1 MKTLLLYASFL
12 LASPAFATTTNCPS
26 MPAGSYLE
34 TSFACVSGSLL
45 FSDFG
50 YQGTG
55 QVSNAS
61 SVSITP
67 LTTPDD
73 EGFQFAGGWSVQSQ
87 NGVSSS
93 EDSQISYTVQH
104 PGGLIDSLSLSFSS
118 IVTGTGSAN
127 VTEHFCLGAPVNS
140 CPQATG
146 GSVAV
151 TNPGAGF
158 SDRAFFAGV
167 ESVGIL
173 DSVTVTSGMSGTASI
188 SNFGNTF
195 SSPEPLSFVLLGT
208 GLLGI
213 ALMRRRLDR
222 R

>member
-1 MKTLLLYASFL
+1 MSAS
-12 LASPAFATTTNCPS
+12 
-26 MPAGSYLE
+26 SYLA
-34 TSFACVSGSLL
+34 TSLACVSGSLI

-55 QVSNAS
+55 QVSSPS

-67 LTTPDD
+67 LNSPDD

-118 IVTGTGSAN
+118 AVTGTGSAS
-127 VTEHFCLGAPVNS
+127 VTEQFCLGAPVNS
-140 CPQATG
+140 CPQATE

-151 TNPGAGF
+151 TNPGSGF

-173 DSVTVTSGMSGTASI
+173 DSVTVTSGMSGTARI
-188 SNFGNTF
+188 SNFSNTF
-195 SSPEPLSFVLLGT
+195 SSPEPLSFVLLGS

-213 ALMRRRLDR
+213 GLTRRRLNR

>member
-1 MKTLLLYASFL
+1 MKTLLFCASFL
-12 LASPAFATTTNCPS
+12 LASSVFATTTTCPS
-26 MPAGSYLE
+26 MPASSYLA
-34 TSFACVSGSLL
+34 TSFACTSGSLL
-45 FSDFG
+45 FSDFS

-93 EDSQISYTVQH
+93 EDSQVGYTVQQ

-118 IVTGTGSAN
+118 VVTGTGSAN
-127 VTEHFCLGAPVNS
+127 VTEQFCLGAPVTS
-140 CPQATG
+140 CPQATE

-151 TNPGAGF
+151 TNPGSGF

-167 ESVGIL
+167 ESVGVL
-173 DSVTVTSGMSGTASI
+173 NTVTVTSGMSGTASI
-188 SNFGNTF
+188 NNFGNTF
-195 SSPEPLSFVLLGT
+195 SSSEPLSFVLLGT

-213 ALMRRRLDR
+213 GLMRRRLDR